1 MLIRHISNNKKLT
14 LTLANILF
22 SIVYSSYIYTE
33 WGYDFGDYYA
43 TAMHIF
49 NNDYKLYSEA
59 FQSKGPVYFIFI
71 GFISTIIGWG
81 YQQAHIVLSIT
92 ISFYVYSSWK
102 LTNLVNYKLIHK
114 LFLVFIFT
122 IPLISLDSNSSIAL
136 FSVSLT
142 NLGCYY
148 LFSFLNKLSTPSF
161 SKNNIL
167 IFNKSIF
174 IFFIAFFTRID
185 TIIYVFPAFLV
196 LILPIFYKKLQI
208 SFLLKNLLTM
218 LILLSLV
225 TYLIFFV
232 MQININDFL
241 YLNFSFNS
249 WYRDNLKD
257 LIMGD
262 SATLFYRPNILVF
275 SFKTILFPLFVL
287 IFIFILFFDKQTLN
301 LSTERYKFYL
311 STIIFVCAILVL
323 FYARSDKEYHA
334 LITMTPMILFCS
346 LFFEYLRV
354 FIEKLNKNI
363 VYAFFIFA
371 LIMNIY
377 GIYPGLMNIKS
388 NISFGFEQPQR
399 FKEANEFIDKYKIK
413 YIVGNN
419 GWISVFAKNF
429 KEKPI
434 NSINNA
440 HFYRWDNYF
449 DHEYIRLS
457 HSRLIKD
464 NKEFFLVH
472 KRLAENQINGKNPNF
487 KELMRASSIISSGV
501 YFDVYVITN

>member
-1 MLIRHISNNKKLT
+1 MLIPHISNNKKIA
-14 LTLANILF
+14 LAIVNIFF
-22 SIVYSSYIYTE
+22 SIVYASYIYTE

-49 NNDYKLYSEA
+49 NNDFKLYSEA
-59 FQSKGPVYFIFI
+59 FQSKGPIYFIFI
-71 GFISTIIGWG
+71 GLISTIIGWG

-102 LTNLVNYKLIHK
+102 LTNLVNSKLIHK
-114 LFLVFIFT
+114 LFLVFVFT
-122 IPLISLDSNSSIAL
+122 IPLVSLDSNSSIAL

-148 LFSFLNKLSTPSF
+148 LFSFLDKLSISSF

-185 TIIYVFPAFLV
+185 TVIYLLPAFLV
-196 LILPIFYKKLQI
+196 YILPIFYKKLPI
-208 SFLLKNLLTM
+208 NFLIKNFLAM
-218 LILLSLV
+218 IIFLSLV
-225 TYLIFFV
+225 ACLVFFY
-232 MQININDFL
+232 MKININDFL

-249 WYRDNLKD
+249 WYRDYLQD
-257 LIMGD
+257 ILMGD
-262 SATLFYRPNILVF
+262 SAALLYRPNILIF
-275 SFKTILFPLFVL
+275 LFKTILFPLFVL
-287 IFIFILFFDKQTLN
+287 IFIYVLFFDKQTLN
-301 LSTERYKFYL
+301 LSTERHKFYL
-311 STIIFVCAILVL
+311 SIIIFVCAIFVL
-323 FYARSDKEYHA
+323 LYSRSDKGYHA
-334 LITMTPMILFCS
+334 LITLTPMILFCS
-346 LFFEYLRV
+346 LFFKYLRA

-363 VYAFFIFA
+363 GYALFIFV
-371 LIMNIY
+371 IIINIY
-377 GIYPGLMNIKS
+377 AIYPGLMNIKS
-388 NISFGFEQPQR
+388 NISVGFEQPQQ
-399 FKEANEFIDKYKIK
+399 FKEANEFIDKFKIR

-429 KEKPI
+429 EKKPI

-449 DHEYIRLS
+449 NHEYIRLS

-472 KRLAENQINGKNPNF
+472 KKLADNQINGKNPNF
-487 KELMRASSIISSGV
+487 KELINTSSIITSGK